1 MADIAIKDRT
11 LVVTLKGW
19 HKLWA
24 LKSEVSA
31 PLANVT
37 GVEIDPEIASR
48 PTGFRMPGSRVPG
61 LITAGS
67 YRGRHGWD
75 FWDVRRPA
83 KAIVIHLKD
92 ERYQRLIVEVDDPE
106 ATVRT
111 IQQALPASPVSPQA
125 GS

>member
-1 MADIAIKDRT
+1 MAHVTIKDET
-11 LVVTLKGW
+11 LVVTLQGW

-24 LKSEVSA
+24 LKSEVRT
-31 PLANVT
+31 PLTHVT
-37 GVEIDPEIASR
+37 GAEIDPAIASR
-48 PTGFRMPGSRVPG
+48 PIGFRMPGARVPG

-92 ERYQRLIVEVDDPE
+92 ERYDRLIFEVDDPA
-106 ATVRT
+106 ATVRM
-111 IQQALPASPVSPQA
+111 IQEALPASPASPPA
-125 GS
+125 DS